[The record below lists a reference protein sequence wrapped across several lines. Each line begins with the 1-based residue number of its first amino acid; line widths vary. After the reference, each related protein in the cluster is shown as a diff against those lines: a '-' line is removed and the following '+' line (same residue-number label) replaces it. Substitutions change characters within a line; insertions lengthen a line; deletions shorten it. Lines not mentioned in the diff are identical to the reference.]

1 MQDGR
6 SIHEVPV
13 QGGGG
18 SVLSLGLQALLALL
32 PIVLAGALLV
42 GFRVPAK
49 HAMPAAYLAAVAV
62 ALGGWQMA
70 PSRVVAAS
78 IQGLFLTFDLLFI
91 IFGALL
97 LLHALERSGGVA
109 AIRRSFHGVSDDRRI
124 QVVIVCW
131 LFGSFIEGAAG
142 FGTPAAV
149 TAPLMVA
156 LGFPAA
162 AAVMLGM
169 MVQSTAVTFGAVGTP
184 VLVGI
189 QGGLGGEAFSADLA
203 AVGLT
208 MTDFLHLVTAKA
220 VLLHAT
226 AGVLMPTWMVVMMTR
241 FFGEKRSWT
250 EGLKVVP
257 FTIFG
262 GLAFTVPYVLFGTFL
277 GPEFPSLLGA
287 PVGLAIVVT
296 AARRG
301 FLIPA
306 DTWDFPPRE
315 RWEDEWVSGLEE
327 EMADVPD
334 EGRVSGPMA
343 WAPYG
348 LLGVLLV
355 ITRLPSLPVGGWLR
369 SVRIPWDDILG
380 TGINAATTPLYL
392 PGFVLLVVVAI
403 TAVLHRMDG
412 RALGAA
418 VRSSAKVLVGAG
430 FVLVFT
436 VPMVRVYINSDVNG
450 AGMLSMP
457 IAMAEWVAG
466 NVGQVWPFFA
476 GATGALGAFIA
487 GSNTVS
493 NLMFSAFQ
501 YGVAERLA
509 MSTVMIVALQAV
521 GAAAGNMIAI
531 HNVVAASATVGLLG
545 KEGSTL
551 RKTFLPTMYY
561 LLVIGILGLVAVH
574 VLGVTDPLRGT
585 G

>member
-1 MQDGR
+1 M
-6 SIHEVPV
+6 SP
-13 QGGGG
+13 
-18 SVLSLGLQALLALL
+18 GLLALLALL
-32 PIVLAGALLV
+32 PIVLAGVLLV
-42 GFRVPAK
+42 GFRVPARR
-49 HAMPAAYLAAVAV
+49 AMPAAYVAAVVV
-62 ALGGWQMA
+62 ALGAWRMA
-70 PSRVVAAS
+70 PARVVAAS

-109 AIRRSFHGVSDDRRI
+109 AIRRSFHGVSDDRRV

-189 QGGLGGEAFSADLA
+189 QGGLGGEVFAGELA
-203 AVGLT
+203 AAGLT
-208 MTDFLHLVTAKA
+208 MSEYLRLVTSRA

-241 FFGEKRSWT
+241 FFGENRSWT
-250 EGLKVVP
+250 EGLRVLP
-257 FTIFG
+257 FTLFG
-262 GLAFTVPYVLFGTFL
+262 GLAFVVPYVLFGIFL

-301 FLIPA
+301 FLVPRDA
-306 DTWDFPPRE
+306 WDFPPRA
-315 RWEDEWVSGLEE
+315 RWKEEWTSGLEE

-334 EGRVSGPMA
+334 GGRVSSFMA
-343 WAPYG
+343 WLPYG
-348 LLGVLLV
+348 LLGGLLV
-355 ITRLPSLPVGGWLR
+355 LTRLPSLPVGGWLQAL
-369 SVRIPWDDILG
+369 RISWTDILG
-380 TGINAATTPLYL
+380 TGIDASTTPLYL
-392 PGFVLLVVVAI
+392 PGFVLLVVVGL
-403 TAVLHRMDG
+403 TALLHRM
-412 RALGAA
+412 RAGELRAA
-418 VRSSAKVLVGAG
+418 VGSSAAVLVGAG

-436 VPMVRVYINSDVNG
+436 VPMVRVYINSGVNA
-450 AGMLSMP
+450 AGLVSMP

-466 NVGQVWPFFA
+466 NVGQVWPLFA

-501 YGVAERLA
+501 FGVAERLA
-509 MSTVMIVALQAV
+509 MSTAMIVALQAV

-531 HNVVAASATVGLLG
+531 HNVVAASATVGLLDR
-545 KEGSTL
+545 EGATL
-551 RKTFLPTMYY
+551 RKTVLPTLYY
-561 LLVIGILGLVAVH
+561 LLVLGLLGLWAVH
-574 VLGVTDPLRGT
+574 VLGVPDPLLG